1 MFKLD
6 TRDLEDEHRE
16 KLAWKVRN
24 FSNINIPELSA
35 WNYQLCRK
43 HRSGWIEELP
53 DGTKRTVL
61 DRPKPLCTE
70 CPIFFRKHQRIGMT
84 WLYLRK
90 KALLADVPGLG
101 KSAQV
106 GGLLA
111 LLLET
116 GEIPEDGRA
125 VIIPR
130 APALHQWR
138 DELLRMMPG
147 LKVTIADGVRK
158 KRVDNYLTDWHVMLV
173 GPETFRN
180 DFDLI
185 NKFKINLVVTDDID
199 QLRHEETQTSYYIDK
214 MGMKAERYVIVTAT
228 PLQKKLLELYAQL
241 DGIGGYNVFG
251 RQETFEKNYIRFDWV
266 IDNATGKRKRTQ
278 VGYKNL
284 AVLKKKIAPMYLRRT
299 TDDVAGDVSMPTI
312 VPDDVMLELYP
323 RQRAKYKELQQGV
336 LKILKEEGAVTKQ
349 KIQALAKL
357 TYGSQICDGLATLG
371 EADDPLTSVKMDWI
385 MENVRKG
392 GSLGDEKVVVFSQY
406 KNSIRALQ
414 DRFRKE
420 GIGFETV
427 WGEVTNKQKRRDSQ
441 KRFWTDPDCRIFL
454 GTTSIEQSL
463 NLQVARHLIN
473 MDMILN
479 PARMEQLAGRIRRDG
494 SAYPHVF
501 VHNLLTVN
509 TQEARIMPLL
519 RREAAL
525 ASHIWEENSQLFEA
539 LSATELLHLISG

>member
-6 TRDLEDEHRE
+6 TRDMEDGRRE
-16 KLAWKVRN
+16 ALAWKVRGLP
-24 FSNINIPELSA
+24 SINVPELDA
-35 WNYQLCRK
+35 WNYQLCRL
-43 HRSGWIEELP
+43 HRNGWVEELP
-53 DGTKRTVL
+53 DGTKRTVY
-61 DRPKPLCTE
+61 DRPKPLCPN
-70 CPIFFRKHQRIGMT
+70 CPIIFRKHQRIGLT

-111 LLLET
+111 MLLQT
-116 GEIPEDGRA
+116 GEIPNDGRA
-125 VIIPR
+125 VIVPR
-130 APALHQWR
+130 SAALHQWR

-147 LKVTIADGVRK
+147 LKVIVADGVKK
-158 KRVDNYLTDWHVMLV
+158 KRIEKYLSDWDVLLV
-173 GPETFRN
+173 GPETYRN
-180 DFDLI
+180 DFPQI
-185 NKFKINLVVTDDID
+185 SKFKINLLVADDID
-199 QLRHEETQTSYYIDK
+199 ALRHEDTQTSYYLDK
-214 MGMKAERYVIVTAT
+214 LGLKSQRYIIVTAT
-228 PLQKKLLELYAQL
+228 PIQKKLLELYAQL

-251 RQETFEKNYIRFDWV
+251 RQETFEANFIRYEYVD
-266 IDNATGKRKRTQ
+266 DGSGRKSKKQ

-284 AVLKKKIAPMYLRRT
+284 DVLKKKIAPMYLRRT
-299 TDDVAGDVSMPTI
+299 TDDVADDVDMPAI
-312 VPDDVMLELYP
+312 VPDDIMLELYP

-336 LKILKEEGAVTKQ
+336 LKIIKEDETINKK

-385 MENVRKG
+385 VENVRKG
-392 GSLGDEKVVVFSQY
+392 GSLGDEKIVIFSQY

-414 DRFRKE
+414 DRFRKL
-420 GIGFETV
+420 GVGFETV
-427 WGEVTNKQKRRDSQ
+427 WGEQPKKEIRRQSQ
-441 KRFWTDPDCRIFL
+441 KRFWEDPDCRIFL

-479 PARMEQLAGRIRRDG
+479 PARMEQLAGRIRRVG
-494 SAYPHVF
+494 SAYSHVF

-509 TQEARIMPLL
+509 TQEERIMPLL

-525 ASHIWEENSQLFEA
+525 SSHIWGEQSQLFQS

>member
-1 MFKLD
+1 MFKID
-6 TRDLEDEHRE
+6 TRELDDDRRE
-16 KLAWKVRN
+16 ALAWKVRN
-24 FSNINIPELSA
+24 LKSIKLPEFSA
-35 WNYQLCRK
+35 WNYQLCRI
-43 HRSGWIEELP
+43 HRKGWVEDLP
-53 DGTKRTVL
+53 DGTQRTVY
-61 DRPKPLCTE
+61 DRPKPY
-70 CPIFFRKHQRIGMT
+70 CPDCPLLFRQHQRVGLT
-84 WLYLRK
+84 WLYLKK
-90 KALLADVPGLG
+90 KALLSDIPGAG
-101 KSAQV
+101 KTAQI

-111 LLLET
+111 MLLET
-116 GEIPEDGRA
+116 GEIPDDGRA

-130 APALHQWR
+130 ATALHQWR

-147 LKVTIADGVRK
+147 LKVVIADGVKK
-158 KRVDNYLTDWHVMLV
+158 KRIEKYLSDWDVLLI

-180 DFDLI
+180 DFETI
-185 NKFKINLVVTDDID
+185 QKFKINLVVTDDID
-199 QLRHEETQTSYYIDK
+199 ALRHEYTQTSYFIDK
-214 MGMKAERYVIVTAT
+214 LGMRSERYIITTAT
-228 PLQKKLLELYAQL
+228 PLQKKLMELYAQI
-241 DGIGGYNVFG
+241 DGIGGYNLFG
-251 RQETFEKNYIRFDWV
+251 RQETFEKNFIRFDYEKDKV
-266 IDNATGKRKRTQ
+266 TGKYAKQQ

-284 AVLKKKIAPMYLRRT
+284 NVLKKKLAPLYLRRT
-299 TDDVAGDVSMPTI
+299 TDDLTDVTMPAI
-312 VPDDVMLELYP
+312 VTDDILLDLYP

-336 LKILKEEGAVTKQ
+336 LQILKEDKTINKK

-357 TYGSQICDGLATLG
+357 SYGSQICDGLATLG
-371 EADDPLTSVKMDWI
+371 EADEPLTSVKMDWI
-385 MENVRKG
+385 IENVREG
-392 GSLGDEKVVVFSQY
+392 GSLGDEKIVVFSQY

-414 DRFRKE
+414 ERFRKE

-441 KRFWTDPDCRIFL
+441 KRFWEDDDCRIFL

-494 SAYPHVF
+494 SAYSHVF

-509 TQEARIMPLL
+509 TQEERIMPRL

-525 ASHIWEENSQLFEA
+525 ASHIWGEESELFES

>member
-6 TRDLEDEHRE
+6 TRDLEDERRE
-16 KLAWKVRN
+16 ALAWKVHN
-24 FSNINIPELSA
+24 LKSINLPEFDA

-43 HRSGWIEELP
+43 HRSGWVEELP
-53 DGTKRTVL
+53 DGSKRTVY
-61 DRPKPLCTE
+61 DRPKPY
-70 CPIFFRKHQRIGMT
+70 CPDCPLLFRNHQTIGVT

-90 KALLADVPGLG
+90 KALLSDIPGAG
-101 KSAQV
+101 KTAQI

-111 LLLET
+111 MLLET

-130 APALHQWR
+130 ATALHQWR

-147 LKVTIADGVRK
+147 LRVIIAEGVKK
-158 KRVDNYLTDWHVMLV
+158 KRIEKYLSPWDVMLI

-180 DFDLI
+180 DYDQI
-185 NKFKINLVVTDDID
+185 TKFKINLVVTDDID
-199 QLRHEETQTSYYIDK
+199 ALRHGETQTSYFIDK
-214 MGMKAERYVIVTAT
+214 LGMKSPRYIITTAT
-228 PLQKKLLELYAQL
+228 PLQKKLMELYDQL
-241 DGIGGYNVFG
+241 DGIGGYNLFG
-251 RQETFEKNYIRFDWV
+251 RRETFEKNFIRYDYV
-266 IDNATGKRKRTQ
+266 KDRSSGKLEKKQ

-284 AVLKKKIAPMYLRRT
+284 AVLKKKIAPLYLRRT
-299 TDDVAGDVSMPTI
+299 TDDLTDVNMPAI
-312 VPDDVMLELYP
+312 VPDDIMLELYP
-323 RQRAKYKELQQGV
+323 RQRAKYRELQQGV
-336 LKILKEEGAVTKQ
+336 LQIIREDETINKK

-357 TYGSQICDGLATLG
+357 SYGSQICDGLATLG
-371 EADDPLTSVKMDWI
+371 ELDEPLTSVKMDWI
-385 MENVRKG
+385 MENVRNG
-392 GSLGDEKVVVFSQY
+392 GALGDEKVVIFSQY

-414 DRFRKE
+414 ERMRRE

-427 WGEVTNKQKRRDSQ
+427 WGEVKNKQKRRDSQ
-441 KRFWTDPDCRIFL
+441 KRFWEDDDCRIFL

-494 SAYPHVF
+494 SAYSHVF

-509 TQEARIMPLL
+509 TQEERIMPLL

-525 ASHIWEENSQLFEA
+525 SSHIWDEESQLFEA